1 MMNKLSF
8 LFALL
13 FLTTTQI
20 FSQKSLLQSGPMLG
34 YSEMREVLLWV
45 QTKDAAEVK
54 FTYWIKDSLNTKPAE
69 IFQTKSI
76 LTHEKNAFTAKL
88 IADKVLPG
96 HTYMYDLYINGQ
108 KITFDYPTTFQ
119 SQKLWQWRENPPAFT
134 MAVGSCAY
142 INESAYDR
150 PGKGYGD
157 SYGIFAK
164 IHEKRPDAM
173 LWLGDNSYLREVDW
187 FTQTGIHHRYT
198 HSRSVPDMQPLLAS
212 THHYAIWD
220 DHDFGP
226 NDSDR
231 SFIHKDKTLAA
242 FQTFWGNPTTGLPD
256 INGGITTSFQWNDV
270 QFFLLDNRYF
280 RSPNHRKTGDATLL
294 GKEQLEWLIDALAT
308 STASFKIVA
317 IGGQVLNPLP
327 IWENYA
333 NRHAE
338 ERAYLLKQIA
348 EEQIKNVIFLDGDR
362 HHTELSKMVNSAGHT
377 VYDLTCSPLTSG
389 TGKRDEVNPLRVE
402 NTLVTERNFGLL
414 TFSGEYQKRVLK
426 IQIFNNQGE
435 ELWTR
440 EIVQE

>member
-1 MMNKLSF
+1 MIKQSF
-8 LFALL
+8 FIIL
-13 FLTTTQI
+13 FLLI
-20 FSQKSLLQSGPMLG
+20 SIASFAQKSVLQSGPMLG

-45 QTKDAAEVK
+45 QTNDIAEVS
-54 FTYWIKDSLNTKPAE
+54 FAYWIKDSLDTKPE
-69 IFQTKSI
+69 NIFYTPSV
-76 LTHEKNAFTAKL
+76 LTNKNEAYTAKI

-96 HTYMYDLYINGQ
+96 HTYGYDLYLNGK
-108 KITFDYPTTFQ
+108 KIAFDYPTTFQ
-119 SQKLWQWRENPPAFT
+119 SQKLWQWREHPPTFT

-142 INESAYDR
+142 INEPKYDR

-157 SYGIFAK
+157 NYGIFET

-173 LWLGDNSYLREVDW
+173 LWLGDNNYLREADW

-198 HSRSVPDMQPLLAS
+198 HSRSVQELQPLLAS

-242 FQTFWGNPTTGLPD
+242 FETFWGNPTTGLPEMD
-256 INGGITTSFQWNDV
+256 GGITTSFQWNDIE
-270 QFFLLDNRYF
+270 FFLLDNRYF
-280 RSPNHRKTGDATLL
+280 RSPNHRKTGESTIL
-294 GKEQLEWLIDALAT
+294 GKEQIEWLIDALAT
-308 STASFKIVA
+308 SKSAFKVVA

-338 ERAYLLKQIA
+338 ERAYLLEQITA
-348 EEQIKNVIFLDGDR
+348 EDIKNVIFLDGDR
-362 HHTELSKMVNSAGHT
+362 HHTELSKMVNNAGNT
-377 VYDLTCSPLTSG
+377 VYDLTCSPFTSG
-389 TGKRDEVNPLRVE
+389 TGKRDEINPLRVPE
-402 NTLVTERNFGLL
+402 TLVTERNFGIL
-414 TFSGEYQKRVLK
+414 TFSGKYQERTLT
-426 IQIFNNQGE
+426 IQIFNKEGV

-440 EIVQE
+440 DIQQEK